1 MRHRTV
7 GLRFAW
13 GLFAALQLGLPGLAA
28 WADARLEAASAG
40 AKTHIESHSSPTC
53 VRVHGSDCVLC
64 QYLTGP
70 AAASA
75 TVVLAVGWSAAP
87 ALLAS
92 ASLAGRI
99 GPEAGLPQSRAPPT
113 LS

>member
-1 MRHRTV
+1 MRRRTV
-7 GLRFAW
+7 GLRSAW

-75 TVVLAVGWSAAP
+75 TVVLAVGWSATP

-92 ASLAGRI
+92 ASLTGRI
-99 GPEAGLPQSRAPPT
+99 GPEVGLPQSRAPPT

>member
-1 MRHRTV
+1 MRRRAV

-28 WADARLEAASAG
+28 WADARLEASASRAT
-40 AKTHIESHSSPTC
+40 THIESHSSPTC

-70 AAASA
+70 AAAAA
-75 TVVLAVGWSAAP
+75 TVAFAVGSSSTAGPLAP
-87 ALLAS
+87 ATYNVRTAS
-92 ASLAGRI
+92 K
-99 GPEAGLPQSRAPPT
+99 AGLPQSRAPPT

>member
-1 MRHRTV
+1 MRRRTV

-70 AAASA
+70 AAAAA
-75 TVVLAVGWSAAP
+75 TVALAVGWSAAP
-87 ALLAS
+87 APLGS
-92 ASLAGRI
+92 ASLPGRI